1 MAHLVIGTVCGKKFD
16 RDTVQAVKSGA
27 RRYAHQSCMPDGEI
41 VPLAETVDPE
51 LEKLKDYIKKIYKDK
66 ANWALI
72 NKQIKDYQAKYNY
85 TISGILKSLVWF
97 YDVKGNDVE
106 KSIDKSNGGLG
117 IVPFC
122 YNDAYNYYYDLFVA
136 KSRNEGKNV
145 NSITS
150 KVKEI
155 TIRPPQISIT
165 KRLFNFLDE
174 NDEEVG
180 NE

>member
-1 MAHLVIGTVCGKKFD
+1 
-16 RDTVQAVKSGA
+16 
-27 RRYAHQSCMPDGEI
+27 MPDGEI
-41 VPLAETVDPE
+41 VPLAVTIDPE
-51 LEKLKDYIKKIYKDK
+51 LEKLKDYIRKIYKDK

-72 NKQIKDYQAKYNY
+72 NKQIKDFQTKYNY

-97 YDVKGNDVE
+97 YDVKGNDIE
-106 KSIDKSNGGLG
+106 KSIEKSNGGLG

-136 KSRNEGKNV
+136 KSRNTGKDIENI
-145 NSITS
+145 ST

-155 TIRPPQISIT
+155 TIRPPKISVA
-165 KRLFNFLDE
+165 KRLFNFLD
-174 NDEEVG
+174 DDKEVDN